1 MCPTPNEFSRIDFS
15 RGPVSRDASEPEGSQ
30 FGPYPS
36 SELVPT
42 PGDPPLQFS
51 SNHSGDPRDLLAKTE
66 AGVKAHAE
74 MNLAYGLTQPVATLG
89 SHPWLRDSLSD
100 PGTSEPA
107 NAIPNQ
113 VRGVP
118 LQRTPPN
125 K

>member
-1 MCPTPNEFSRIDFS
+1 MPTPNEFSRIDFS
-15 RGPVSRDASEPEGSQ
+15 RGPVSRDASEPEASQ
-30 FGPYPS
+30 FGPYPG
-36 SELVPT
+36 SELIPT
-42 PGDPPLQFS
+42 PGDPSLQFS
-51 SNHSGDPRDLLAKTE
+51 SDTSGDPRDLLAQAE

-74 MNLAYGLTQPVATLG
+74 MNLAYGLTQPIATLG
-89 SHPWLRDSLSD
+89 SHPWLRDSVAD